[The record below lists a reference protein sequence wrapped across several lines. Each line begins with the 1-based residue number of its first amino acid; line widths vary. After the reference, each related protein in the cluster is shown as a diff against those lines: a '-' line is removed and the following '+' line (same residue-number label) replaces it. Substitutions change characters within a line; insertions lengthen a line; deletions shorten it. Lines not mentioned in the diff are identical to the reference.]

1 MKQGALLKILKRY
14 DWLLPSFILLAVNNI
29 VFYFKR
35 PELGFSLVDYSS
47 SIILSILFWGWL
59 YSLGSIF
66 PERISHSTKVAA
78 VFLFGLVSSVNYLV
92 YIEFGQFI
100 SFAMICFL
108 NKYPD
113 YYKSFALLY
122 LKEYWF
128 LFPIFSGPILFFWLQ
143 KSNQALKNNS
153 LIYFCLI
160 TPIIFFLTFKYS
172 NILINKNILMPDVTT
187 LISSVK
193 YLIKN
198 ENQGSQSEKLEREK
212 LPIKQTQYKMPDV
225 YIIMNESLGRNIFRF
240 DNSEI
245 YNSSMP
251 FLMDFVNKNSN
262 EWFTFNNS
270 LSSSTATDV
279 SIPSF
284 ATGLSPT
291 AEKSLYYKMPLI
303 WNFLEALCPKYYT
316 IFSSPVDFKWANL
329 EKFLDLNKFDKYIQ
343 AKNLPGGIINDLGK
357 DEFYSAQAFA
367 NAIKEVPPNQPI
379 FGFYFSNSLHSP
391 FQNSSVYFNSTST
404 STNSNSTRFSAAQKI
419 LDYAIKDI
427 INSIIDTG
435 RINNSLIFIIGDHG
449 ETDKPHAS
457 GHRLYSFREEYWS
470 SLLLVY
476 ASKSIQNQYK
486 EEFKY
491 MRSNA
496 NSLVSTLDIY
506 PSLID
511 LFCANENLSW
521 LKNNLNG
528 LSLFQTIPNDRIL
541 IGLSTNCLR
550 SWPQEGFG
558 IAKGHS
564 RMIYDNVNGFFLY
577 DLKSDQ
583 NQQNDIINFMQINEK
598 EDYIKVIKKNN
609 EILRVLSTN
618 AKLK

>member
-35 PELGFSLVDYSS
+35 PEIGFNLVDYSS

-128 LFPIFSGPILFFWLQ
+128 LFPIFSGPILIFWMQ
-143 KSNQALKNNS
+143 KSNKTLKNNRI
-153 LIYFCLI
+153 IYFCLI
-160 TPIIFFLTFKYS
+160 TPIIFFLIFKYS
-172 NILINKNILMPDVTT
+172 GILSNKNILMPDVTT

-198 ENQGSQSEKLEREK
+198 ETQGSQLEKLEREK
-212 LPIKQTQYKMPDV
+212 LPIKQTQHKMPDV
-225 YIIMNESLGRNIFRF
+225 YIIMNESLGRKIFRF

-262 EWFTFNNS
+262 EWFIFNNS

-284 ATGLSPT
+284 TTGLSPA
-291 AEKSLYYKMPLI
+291 AEKSLYYKIPLI
-303 WNFLEALCPKYYT
+303 WNFLKALCPKYHT
-316 IFSSPVDFKWANL
+316 IFASPVDFKWANL
-329 EKFLDLNKFDKYIQ
+329 EEFLDLNKFDRYIQ

-367 NAIKEVPPNQPI
+367 NAIKEVPQNQPI
-379 FGFYFSNSLHSP
+379 FGFYFSNSLHAP
-391 FQNSSVYFNSTST
+391 FQNSSAYFNSTST
-404 STNSNSTRFSAAQKI
+404 NSNISRFSAAQNI
-419 LDYAIKDI
+419 LDLAIKDI

-435 RINNSLIFIIGDHG
+435 RFNNSLIFIIGDHG
-449 ETDKPHAS
+449 ETDKPHAT

-470 SLLLVY
+470 SILLVY
-476 ASKSIQNQYK
+476 ASKNIQNQYNEK
-486 EEFKY
+486 FKY
-491 MRSNA
+491 MRANT
-496 NSLVSTLDIY
+496 NSLVGTIDIY
-506 PSLID
+506 PSLVD
-511 LFCANENLSW
+511 LFSDDENLSW

-528 LSLFQTIPNDRIL
+528 FSLFQTIPNDRIL
-541 IGLSTNCLR
+541 IGLSTNFLR

-558 IAKGHS
+558 IAKGHV

-583 NQQNDIINFMQINEK
+583 DQLKNNINFMQKNEK
-598 EDYIKVIKKNN
+598 EEYIKIINKNN
-609 EILRVLSTN
+609 EILRVLSINTE
-618 AKLK
+618 LK